1 MPHLFHNNV
10 ESSWILPSAKMS
22 SWYLHGSGFG
32 DNGTLRATWKVQSYV
47 LHDGSLRSC
56 SQKFFLK
63 KIKDEVTSNWAIVH
77 RETNVYTLWN
87 TLKWAIPALWV
98 LHHLIHSSN
107 TNAIGQIQQKPEPRE
122 IAPRTGKLRK
132 LHALQLIQQIQHF
145 TRNSKGHLL
154 THVSARVEN
163 SVFRRQFFSSCRTK
177 KRLSWRCKT
186 GGRTMAT
193 WESKLHKNPQ
203 PIGSMGLVYLPIPI
217 KINHSCR

>member
-22 SWYLHGSGFG
+22 SQWYLHGSGFG
-32 DNGTLRATWKVQSYV
+32 DNGPLRATSKVQSYV
-47 LHDGSLRSC
+47 LHDGCLRSC

-63 KIKDEVTSNWAIVH
+63 KITDEVTSSWAIVH

-87 TLKWAIPALWV
+87 TLKWAISALWV

-132 LHALQLIQQIQHF
+132 LHAVQLTQQIQHF

-154 THVSARVEN
+154 THGSK
-163 SVFRRQFFSSCRTK
+163 RTK
-177 KRLSWRCKT
+177 ISCNIILPEL
-186 GGRTMAT
+186 RTLYSGASSSRPA
-193 WESKLHKNPQ
+193 EQKKAKLAMQNRWKNHGNLGIQ
-203 PIGSMGLVYLPIPI
+203 VT
-217 KINHSCR
+217 